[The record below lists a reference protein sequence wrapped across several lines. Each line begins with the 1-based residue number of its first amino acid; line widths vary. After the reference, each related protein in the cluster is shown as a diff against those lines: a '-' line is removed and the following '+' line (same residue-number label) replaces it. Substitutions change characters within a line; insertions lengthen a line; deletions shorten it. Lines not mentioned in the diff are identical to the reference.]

1 MLQLLSA
8 VKLKSSV
15 SETRFAEAIQKLGAS
30 LTQQQLLTSTGP
42 IDKRYPHLV
51 IDTGQTDL
59 QTFFV
64 MSFENGARLEKK
76 VAQMTGS
83 ENFPAVIHRQIWGQL
98 DRYRFTCWED

>member
-1 MLQLLSA
+1 MLQLLNA

-42 IDKRYPHLV
+42 IDKRYPHPV

-64 MSFENGARLEKK
+64 MSFENGARLEKRWR
-76 VAQMTGS
+76 T
-83 ENFPAVIHRQIWGQL
+83 
-98 DRYRFTCWED
+98 